1 MEIVVLVLGIVGF
14 VMSWVLIGAVPA
26 TLAVLLGT
34 IRIIMKKK
42 RLTKLGK
49 AEIMIGIIFGFLAIG
64 VSIYVYVAGVMDID
78 FVNIIRIEIE
88 EFKAKLPF

>member
-1 MEIVVLVLGIVGF
+1 
-14 VMSWVLIGAVPA
+14 
-26 TLAVLLGT
+26 
-34 IRIIMKKK
+34 
-42 RLTKLGK
+42 
-49 AEIMIGIIFGFLAIG
+49 MIGITFGFLAIG

>member
-1 MEIVVLVLGIVGF
+1 MIE
-14 VMSWVLIGAVPA
+14 
-26 TLAVLLGT
+26 
-34 IRIIMKKK
+34 KK

-49 AEIMIGIIFGFLAIG
+49 AEIMIGIIFGFLAVG

>member
-1 MEIVVLVLGIVGF
+1 MEIIVLVLGIVGF
-14 VMSWVLIGAVPA
+14 VMSVVLIGAVPA
-26 TLAVLLGT
+26 TLAILLGT
-34 IRIIMKKK
+34 IRILMKKK

-49 AEIMIGIIFGFLAIG
+49 AEIMIGIIFGFLAVG

-78 FVNIIRIEIE
+78 FVNIIRVEIE

>member
-49 AEIMIGIIFGFLAIG
+49 AEIMIGIIFGFLAIE

>member
-34 IRIIMKKK
+34 IRILMKKK

-78 FVNIIRIEIE
+78 FVNIIRVEIE
-88 EFKAKLPF
+88 EFKMKLPL

>member
-34 IRIIMKKK
+34 IRILMKKK